1 MRLVRIYI
9 RVLGQLAPN
18 AALAWTLAAAN
29 IALATPQFAE
39 PILFGRVVDTLG
51 TAHTAGGAS
60 IWPRLLLL
68 LAAWAGFGL
77 FNILCGTLVAFY
89 ADRLSHC
96 RRHAVLTAYFE
107 HVLQLP
113 LAFHGATHS
122 GRLMKGMLQGTDSL
136 WGLWVGFFREHLAGF
151 VSFAVLL
158 P

>member
-1 MRLVRIYI
+1 MRLIRLYI

-18 AALAWTLAAAN
+18 AWLAWTLSAAN
-29 IALATPQFAE
+29 IALATTQFAE

-51 TAHTAGGAS
+51 IAHTAGGTS

-96 RRHAVLTAYFE
+96 RRHAVLSAYFE

-113 LAFHGATHS
+113 LPVHTGSTNARTSSSRTYFRRKRS
-122 GRLMKGMLQGTDSL
+122 GPSRRCWRTICF
-136 WGLWVGFFREHLAGF
+136 GFCAR
-151 VSFAVLL
+151 S
-158 P
+158 